1 MRCRSAVRGA
11 GIIRAS
17 GDAEASKVPS
27 YTKVD
32 YEGTKVDTNEG
43 TKVRRYVFC
52 DDCVRTNETR
62 STPVAGNLPS

>member
-11 GIIRAS
+11 GVIRAS

-32 YEGTKVDTNEG
+32 YEGTKVRRNYG
-43 TKVRRYVFC
+43 TK
-52 DDCVRTNETR
+52 
-62 STPVAGNLPS
+62 G